1 MKLLFYNR
9 QKKSSLKYP
18 PVTPRL
24 SFATRLPIVIPASAL
39 TPPARFLTGHKS
51 ISNLAKIENEDI
63 DMETVEDGIFEGHSE
78 LAPVKVDVKVLV
90 KNHKLIK
97 VELLRH
103 ECGLGHPA
111 DVIVDKMVEQNTW
124 DVDAVSGA
132 TVSSEII
139 KNAVNK
145 ALR

>member
-1 MKLLFYNR
+1 MKKIFYVILGIVLLGTSGCLSLTASI
-9 QKKSSLKYP
+9 KK
-18 PVTPRL
+18 R
-24 SFATRLPIVIPASAL
+24 
-39 TPPARFLTGHKS
+39 
-51 ISNLAKIENEDI
+51 LAKIENEDI

-78 LAPVKVDVKVLV
+78 LDLVKVDVKVLV
-90 KNHKLIK
+90 ENHKLIK

-103 ECGLGHPA
+103 ECGFGHPA

>member
-1 MKLLFYNR
+1 MKKIFYVILGIVLLGTSGCLSLTASM
-9 QKKSSLKYP
+9 KK
-18 PVTPRL
+18 
-24 SFATRLPIVIPASAL
+24 
-39 TPPARFLTGHKS
+39 
-51 ISNLAKIENEDI
+51 NLAKIENEDI

-78 LAPVKVDVKVLV
+78 LVPVKVDVKVLV

>member
-1 MKLLFYNR
+1 MKKIFCVILGIVLLGTSGCLSLTASM
-9 QKKSSLKYP
+9 KK
-18 PVTPRL
+18 R
-24 SFATRLPIVIPASAL
+24 
-39 TPPARFLTGHKS
+39 
-51 ISNLAKIENEDI
+51 LAKIENEDI

-78 LAPVKVDVKVLV
+78 LDLVKVDVKVLV

>member
-1 MKLLFYNR
+1 MKKIFYVILGIVLLGTSGCLSLTASM
-9 QKKSSLKYP
+9 KK
-18 PVTPRL
+18 
-24 SFATRLPIVIPASAL
+24 
-39 TPPARFLTGHKS
+39 
-51 ISNLAKIENEDI
+51 NLAKIENEDI

-78 LAPVKVDVKVLV
+78 LAPIKVDVKVLV
-90 KNHKLIK
+90 ENHKLIK

-132 TVSSEII
+132 TISSKII

>member
-1 MKLLFYNR
+1 MKKIFYVILGIVLLGTSGCLSLTASM
-9 QKKSSLKYP
+9 KK
-18 PVTPRL
+18 
-24 SFATRLPIVIPASAL
+24 
-39 TPPARFLTGHKS
+39 
-51 ISNLAKIENEDI
+51 NLAKIENEDI
-63 DMETVEDGIFEGHSE
+63 DMETVEDGIFEGRSE

>member
-1 MKLLFYNR
+1 MKKIFYVILGIVLLGTSGCLSLTASM
-9 QKKSSLKYP
+9 KK
-18 PVTPRL
+18 
-24 SFATRLPIVIPASAL
+24 
-39 TPPARFLTGHKS
+39 
-51 ISNLAKIENEDI
+51 NLAKIENEDI

-90 KNHKLIK
+90 ENHKLIK

-132 TVSSEII
+132 TVSSGVI